1 MLVEKAR
8 GGTVAV
14 RGSGYKRSPTL
25 IRSIVTCRNG
35 KELAMPPP
43 PEPTPVDFAFRGGQ
57 PLGLG
62 FSRASDGMPLRV
74 VKLVPDSQSSKMD
87 GLVPGAILHSVN
99 GACIS

>member
-1 MLVEKAR
+1 MM
-8 GGTVAV
+8 
-14 RGSGYKRSPTL
+14 SSPTL
-25 IRSIVTCRNG
+25 ASPPQEVRN
-35 KELAMPPP
+35 AP
-43 PEPTPVDFAFRGGQ
+43 PEPTPVEFAFRGGQ

-74 VKLVPDSQSSKMD
+74 VKLVPNSQSTKLV